1 MLHKFSTEPLNDS
14 CIKERVFIDGQEVKC
29 CGYALIH
36 GLDEVPCVILE
47 LPVTSRIKDKAV
59 LVQNGNR
66 EEIARLMDKTEFTKF
81 CEIWNEIHK
90 DE

>member
-14 CIKERVFIDGQEVKC
+14 CIKERVFIDSNLVKC
-29 CGYALIH
+29 CGYTLIRNA
-36 GLDEVPCVILE
+36 DEVPCVILE
-47 LPVTSRIKDKAV
+47 LPVIPEIKDKTV
-59 LVQNGNR
+59 LLQIGNR